1 VPQVEDFRTVRFSA
15 EHHFDAPAQAV
26 ATLLLDPDFHARVA
40 LPDLSPPTVVDRTVD
55 GSVTALTLRYE
66 FVGQLDPIARKLL
79 SGRSLTWVQEL
90 RLDEATERGRLAFR
104 AEADPKRLYGDATME
119 LVADAGGTT
128 RRIDGD
134 LHVRAPLI
142 GGTAERRI
150 VPGIVR
156 RLDVEA
162 DALRAR
168 LAQSANQ

>member
-1 VPQVEDFRTVRFSA
+1 VQFSA
-15 EHHFDAPAQAV
+15 EHHFDAAPEAV
-26 ATLLLDPDFHARVA
+26 GTLLLDPDFHAHVT
-40 LPDLSPPTVVDRTVD
+40 LPDLAPPTVVNRAVD
-55 GSVTALTLRYE
+55 GSATVLTLRYE

-90 RLDEATERGRLAFR
+90 RLDQTTWRGGLAFH
-104 AEADPKRLYGDATME
+104 AEADPKRLYGDAAVD
-119 LVADAGGTT
+119 LVSDEAGTT
-128 RRIDGD
+128 RRIAGA

-150 VPGIVR
+150 VPGLVR

-168 LAQSANQ
+168 LATSGGQ